1 MTSLRVPRTRAES
14 AKERILDLDLFDEA
28 RCIAVRGD
36 RVEIPV
42 VEAPPHALVETLD
55 GEVVEAGG
63 RPRRRF
69 RDPHATVRAELAD
82 VLDPDELAMVPAGY
96 QVVGDVAL
104 IDLPSELDDV
114 AERVGAAYG
123 EALPVATVLDRTRI
137 VGERREPA
145 TRRLWGEPETETVHR
160 EHGIAFALDPAQV
173 MFSPGNKGERRRIAE
188 ADLDG
193 VRVVDLFA
201 GVGQLALPA
210 AVAGAEVVAC
220 ETNPTAAAYLQDNAE
235 RNGLDDRVQVREGDC
250 RDVAPADRADLVIMG
265 LLPSARGFLDVA
277 GRALDGTGR
286 VWLHEVQGIGEEPTA
301 PDGFEVRDRWRVK
314 SYGPAREH
322 VVWDLEGP
330 R

>member
-1 MTSLRVPRTRAES
+1 MPALSVPRPKAQH
-14 AKERILDLDLFDEA
+14 AKERLLDLDLFDED
-28 RCIAVRGD
+28 RRIAARGD

-42 VEAPPHALVETLD
+42 LEAPPRDLVEALG

-63 RPRRRF
+63 RPRRWY

-82 VLDPDELAMVPAGY
+82 RLDPEELALLPAGY

-104 IDLPSELDDV
+104 VDLPGELDDI

-123 EALPVATVLDRTRI
+123 EALPVATVLDRARI

-145 TRRLWGEPETETVHR
+145 TRHLWGDRETETVHL
-160 EHGIAFALDPAQV
+160 EHGIAYALDPARV
-173 MFSPGNKGERRRIAE
+173 MFSPGNKGERRRIAGM
-188 ADLDG
+188 DLDG

-220 ETNPTAAAYLQDNAE
+220 ETNPTAAAYLEDNAE
-235 RNGLDDRVQVREGDC
+235 RNGLAGRVEVREGDC
-250 RDVAPADRADLVIMG
+250 REVAPVDRADLAVMG

-277 GRALDGTGR
+277 RRVLDGPGR
-286 VWLHEVQGIGEEPTA
+286 VWLHEVHGIGEQPTA
-301 PDGFEVRDRWRVK
+301 PDGFEVRDRRRVK
-314 SYGPAREH
+314 SYGPSREH

-330 R
+330 A